1 MSDEDDLLKDGTPSL
16 WTKVKWAAEGAE
28 NDGAI
33 SFDDLQ
39 ILRELSVL
47 LQAYGIKEVS
57 TLRLLLKGY
66 MGSPT

>member
-1 MSDEDDLLKDGTPSL
+1 MSDEDDLLPDGTPAL

-33 SFDDLQ
+33 SFEDLQ

-47 LQAYGIKEVS
+47 LQASKIKDVA
-57 TLRLLLKGY
+57 TLRLLL
-66 MGSPT
+66 SR